1 MNIWFFAGR
10 AWLSAALNVQC
21 YIFICIYIYIYVCV
35 CVWVCVCVGML
46 PPCCSDGQQAH
57 CLWCCAVY
65 IGELQLVDLSLLH
78 CVLNS
83 IVSSVHQCATSACV
97 RLWPGPSW
105 RICDWRVLVVVG
117 ANLTKRRT
125 CEEGED
131 EGRKRDQ
138 NLSVLSDWVVLDST
152 VSTFHKELQESREGG
167 RGDLLMYTV
176 PVLERVCVFVCVYAH
191 VTHSNHLNYFL

>member
-1 MNIWFFAGR
+1 M
-10 AWLSAALNVQC
+10 
-21 YIFICIYIYIYVCV
+21 CV
-35 CVWVCVCVGML
+35 CVCVCVGML

-105 RICDWRVLVVVG
+105 RICD
-117 ANLTKRRT
+117 RR
-125 CEEGED
+125 G
-131 EGRKRDQ
+131 
-138 NLSVLSDWVVLDST
+138 
-152 VSTFHKELQESREGG
+152 GG
-167 RGDLLMYTV
+167 RRYEQENLRGRRRWGEKEGSKSLCVQWLGCSRQHCQHFPQRVAGKQGRAVGEIFWCILYQCWS
-176 PVLERVCVFVCVYAH
+176 VCVCVCVCVCMCVCTH